1 MSFMD
6 RLRAFAHPTAGEQ
19 ALMAKINAERMLWT
33 SKGHLFV
40 ADLENKPQWII
51 EEGGKAVTFIDEWV
65 TKEGESV
72 SRAVHHLD
80 TKPLVAETTA
90 GNINGGPVA
99 AIPVPATGEAS

>member
-1 MSFMD
+1 MSLMD
-6 RLRAFAHPTAGEQ
+6 RLRAFAHPTASAQ
-19 ALMAKINAERMLWT
+19 ALMVKINAERMLWT

-51 EEGGKAVTFIDEWV
+51 EEGGKAVTFIDEWF

-80 TKPLVAETTA
+80 TKPLTSETTA
-90 GNINGGPVA
+90 GNLNEPPA
-99 AIPVPATGEAS
+99 AAPTAGVPS

>member
-6 RLRAFAHPTAGEQ
+6 RVRAFAHPTAAVE
-19 ALMAKINAERMLWT
+19 ALKAKIDTTRMLWT
-33 SKGHLFV
+33 SKGHMFV
-40 ADLENKPQWII
+40 TDLENKPQWII

-80 TKPLVAETTA
+80 TKPLTSETKA
-90 GNINGGPVA
+90 GDV
-99 AIPVPATGEAS
+99 S